1 MTHIIVTRNERS
13 AFDRPNNGG
22 RRNNEFFEG
31 WARKGK
37 DMIIMKR
44 MKEINGKN
52 IQKCLQVLSAL
63 YVE

>member
-1 MTHIIVTRNERS
+1 MGKE
-13 AFDRPNNGG
+13 
-22 RRNNEFFEG
+22 
-31 WARKGK
+31 KGE